1 MRREAEGG
9 TPVLIGPAVRPE
21 NKCRKP
27 AKISLNETHSL
38 DITAFFG

>member
-21 NKCRKP
+21 YNAGNRQK
-27 AKISLNETHSL
+27 LV
-38 DITAFFG
+38 